1 MKKTIIG
8 AIVVSGS
15 LIGGALSAQQ
25 TVPNNRNMP
34 NANPATEVPRE
45 INPSN
50 PGQVAPKGPGV
61 DQKLP
66 GQEGTIPEI
75 IQRPGG
81 VTPQAQ
87 TPLSPTPQAQMTVS
101 PEEIRRAQ
109 EALKTKGYDPGAAS
123 GNLHAG
129 TQEALR
135 QFQKAN
141 NLPVTGV
148 LDDRTAETLGV
159 EIRKNDSKPTDT
171 KSFDSKSSKEPSKSV
186 PAK

>member
-1 MKKTIIG
+1 MKKTIVA

-25 TVPNNRNMP
+25 TAPNNRNMP
-34 NANPATEVPRE
+34 DANPATQVPRE

-50 PGQVAPKGPGV
+50 PGQVAPKGPGL
-61 DQKLP
+61 DQKIP

-75 IQRPGG
+75 IERPGS

-101 PEEIRRAQ
+101 PDEIRRAQ

-135 QFQKAN
+135 KYQKAN

-148 LDDRTAETLGV
+148 LDQRTAETLGV
-159 EIRKNDSKPTDT
+159 EINKTDSKP
-171 KSFDSKSSKEPSKSV
+171 SDSKSLKEPTKSV

>member
-1 MKKTIIG
+1 MKKTIA

-15 LIGGALSAQQ
+15 LIGGAMSSAQQ
-25 TVPNNRNMP
+25 TAPNNKNMP
-34 NANPATEVPRE
+34 NPNPATEVPRE
-45 INPSN
+45 IMPSN
-50 PGQVAPKGPGV
+50 PGQVAPKGPGL
-61 DQKLP
+61 DQKIP

-75 IQRPGG
+75 IQHPDGM
-81 VTPQAQ
+81 
-87 TPLSPTPQAQMTVS
+87 TPQAQMTVS

-109 EALKTKGYDPGAAS
+109 EVLKAKGYDPGAAS

-135 QFQKAN
+135 QYQKAN

-148 LDDRTAETLGV
+148 LDPRTAETLGI
-159 EIRKNDSKPTDT
+159 ESRKSDGKPSDSKP
-171 KSFDSKSSKEPSKSV
+171 SKEPSKSA

>member
-1 MKKTIIG
+1 M
-8 AIVVSGS
+8 VVSGS

-25 TVPNNRNMP
+25 TAPTNKTMP
-34 NANPATEVPRE
+34 NSNPATEVPRE

-61 DQKLP
+61 DQKIP
-66 GQEGTIPEI
+66 GQQGTIPEI
-75 IQRPGG
+75 IQPPGG

-87 TPLSPTPQAQMTVS
+87 TPSSPTPQAQMTVS
-101 PEEIRRAQ
+101 PDEIRRAQ

-135 QFQKAN
+135 KYQKAN
-141 NLPVTGV
+141 NLPITGV
-148 LDDRTAETLGV
+148 LDQRTAETLGI
-159 EIRKNDSKPTDT
+159 EIRKSDSKTSESKP
-171 KSFDSKSSKEPSKSV
+171 SDSKSSKDPSKSA

>member
-1 MKKTIIG
+1 MKKTII
-8 AIVVSGS
+8 AAMVVSGS

-25 TVPNNRNMP
+25 TAPNNKNMP
-34 NANPATEVPRE
+34 NPNPATEVPRE

-61 DQKLP
+61 DQKIP
-66 GQEGTIPEI
+66 GQQGTIPEI
-75 IQRPGG
+75 IQPPGG

-87 TPLSPTPQAQMTVS
+87 SPLSPTPQAQMTVS
-101 PEEIRRAQ
+101 PDEIRRAQ

-135 QFQKAN
+135 KYQKAN
-141 NLPVTGV
+141 NLPITGV
-148 LDDRTAETLGV
+148 LDQRTEETLGI
-159 EIRKNDSKPTDT
+159 EIRKSDSKTSDIKPSDG
-171 KSFDSKSSKEPSKSV
+171 KSSKDPSKSA

>member
-1 MKKTIIG
+1 MKKTIIA

-15 LIGGALSAQQ
+15 LIGGATLSAQQ
-25 TVPNNRNMP
+25 TPPNNKNMP

-45 INPSN
+45 IMPSN
-50 PGQVAPKGPGV
+50 PGQTAPKGPGL
-61 DQKLP
+61 DQKIP
-66 GQEGTIPEI
+66 GQQGTIPEI

-87 TPLSPTPQAQMTVS
+87 MTVS

-109 EALKTKGYDPGAAS
+109 EVLKAKGYDPGAAS

-129 TQEALR
+129 TQDALR
-135 QFQKAN
+135 QYQKAN

-148 LDDRTAETLGV
+148 LDQRTAETLGI
-159 EIRKNDSKPTDT
+159 EIRKSDSKSSDSKP
-171 KSFDSKSSKEPSKSV
+171 SKEPSKSA

>member
-1 MKKTIIG
+1 MKKTIIA

-15 LIGGALSAQQ
+15 LIGVNMSSAQQ
-25 TVPNNRNMP
+25 TAPNKNMP
-34 NANPATEVPRE
+34 DANPATQVPRE

-50 PGQVAPKGPGV
+50 PGQVAPKGPGL
-61 DQKLP
+61 DQKIP
-66 GQEGTIPEI
+66 GQQGTIPEI
-75 IQRPGG
+75 IQPPGG

-87 TPLSPTPQAQMTVS
+87 TPLSPTPQGQMTVT
-101 PEEIRRAQ
+101 PDEIRRAQ

-135 QFQKAN
+135 KYQKAN

-148 LDDRTAETLGV
+148 LDQRTAETLGI
-159 EIRKNDSKPTDT
+159 EIRKSDSKPSDT
-171 KSFDSKSSKEPSKSV
+171 KPSDAKSSKDPSKSA

>member
-1 MKKTIIG
+1 MKKTII
-8 AIVVSGS
+8 AAMVVSGS

-25 TVPNNRNMP
+25 TAPNNKTMP
-34 NANPATEVPRE
+34 NSNPATEVPRE

-61 DQKLP
+61 DQKIP
-66 GQEGTIPEI
+66 GQQGTIPEI
-75 IQRPGG
+75 IQPPGG

-101 PEEIRRAQ
+101 PDEIRRAQ

-135 QFQKAN
+135 KYQKAN
-141 NLPVTGV
+141 NLPITGV
-148 LDDRTAETLGV
+148 LDQRTAETLGI
-159 EIRKNDSKPTDT
+159 EIRKSDSKTSESKP
-171 KSFDSKSSKEPSKSV
+171 SDSKSSKDPSKSA

>member
-1 MKKTIIG
+1 MKKTIIA
-8 AIVVSGS
+8 AIVISGS

-25 TVPNNRNMP
+25 TAPNNKNMP
-34 NANPATEVPRE
+34 DTNPATEVPRE

-50 PGQVAPKGPGV
+50 PGQVAPPKGPGL
-61 DQKLP
+61 DQKIP

-135 QFQKAN
+135 KYQKAN

-148 LDDRTAETLGV
+148 LDQRTAETLGV
-159 EIRKNDSKPTDT
+159 EIRKHDSKP
-171 KSFDSKSSKEPSKSV
+171 SDSKSSKEPSKSV

>member
-1 MKKTIIG
+1 MKKTIIA

-15 LIGGALSAQQ
+15 LIGGGALSAQQ
-25 TVPNNRNMP
+25 TAPNNRNMP
-34 NANPATEVPRE
+34 DANPATQVPRE

-50 PGQVAPKGPGV
+50 PGQVTPKGPGL
-61 DQKLP
+61 DQKIP

-87 TPLSPTPQAQMTVS
+87 TPQPQAPQPQMTVS

-135 QFQKAN
+135 KYQKAN

-148 LDDRTAETLGV
+148 LDQRTAETLGV
-159 EIRKNDSKPTDT
+159 EIKNDSKPSDT
-171 KSFDSKSSKEPSKSV
+171 KSLDSRSSKEPSKSL
-186 PAK
+186 PAR

>member
-1 MKKTIIG
+1 MKKTIIA

-15 LIGGALSAQQ
+15 LTGATLSAQQ
-25 TVPNNRNMP
+25 TAPNNKNMP
-34 NANPATEVPRE
+34 NSNPATEVPRE

-50 PGQVAPKGPGV
+50 PGQVAPKGPGL
-61 DQKLP
+61 DQKIP
-66 GQEGTIPEI
+66 GQQGTIPEI

-87 TPLSPTPQAQMTVS
+87 TPQSPTPQAQMTVS

-129 TQEALR
+129 TQDALR
-135 QFQKAN
+135 QYQKAN

-148 LDDRTAETLGV
+148 LDERTAETLGV
-159 EIRKNDSKPTDT
+159 EIRKNDSKPSDT

>member
-1 MKKTIIG
+1 MKKTIIA

-15 LIGGALSAQQ
+15 LIGGASAQQ
-25 TVPNNRNMP
+25 TAPNNRNMP
-34 NANPATEVPRE
+34 DANPATQVPRE

-50 PGQVAPKGPGV
+50 PGQVAPKGPGI
-61 DQKLP
+61 DQKIP

-87 TPLSPTPQAQMTVS
+87 TPQPQAPQPQMTVS

-135 QFQKAN
+135 KYQKAN

-148 LDDRTAETLGV
+148 LDERTAETLGV
-159 EIRKNDSKPTDT
+159 EIRKSDSKP
-171 KSFDSKSSKEPSKSV
+171 SDSKSLKEPSKSV

>member
-1 MKKTIIG
+1 MKKTIVA

-25 TVPNNRNMP
+25 TAPNNRNMP
-34 NANPATEVPRE
+34 DANPATQVPRE

-50 PGQVAPKGPGV
+50 PGQVAPKGPGL
-61 DQKLP
+61 DQKIP

-75 IQRPGG
+75 IERPGG

-101 PEEIRRAQ
+101 PDEIRRAQ

-135 QFQKAN
+135 KYQKAN

-148 LDDRTAETLGV
+148 LDQRTAETLGV
-159 EIRKNDSKPTDT
+159 EINKTDT
-171 KSFDSKSSKEPSKSV
+171 KPSDSKSLKEPTKSV